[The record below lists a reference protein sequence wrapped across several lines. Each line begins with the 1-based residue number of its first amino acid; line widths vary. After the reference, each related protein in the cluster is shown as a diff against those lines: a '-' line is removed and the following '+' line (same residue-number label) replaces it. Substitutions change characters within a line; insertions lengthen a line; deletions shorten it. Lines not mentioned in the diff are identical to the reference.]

1 MEEKKILKD
10 AKRPDPDA
18 LLKEV
23 EREETKKG
31 RLKIFL
37 GYAPG
42 VGKTYTMLNE
52 AHVLKKRAE
61 DVVVGI
67 VETHGRIETEAL
79 LKDLEII
86 PRRRVEYQGISLQEL
101 DLDAIL
107 SRRPTVVL
115 VDELAHTNAPG
126 SRHPKRYQDVEE
138 LLDSGIDV
146 YTTMNVQHFE
156 SLNDVLEKITGIRMQ
171 ETLPDTFLDRADEV
185 QVIDIPLEEL
195 FERLKEG
202 KVYIPP
208 QAERAMQNFFQRGN
222 LVALRE
228 LMLTHVARK
237 IDTELLNYMKAKA
250 ISGPWT
256 AGERLMVCIAPSP
269 YAKQLLRKGYT
280 IAQDAHAEWY
290 AVYVSTPALKEMSD
304 KDKAYIA
311 EALNLAEELGARIV
325 TLSGTDVASEILRF
339 AREYNINHIVIGKP
353 LHSMLLG
360 FWKGSP
366 ASRLLHTPSEFE
378 LHLITPTVEKRE
390 IEARPTPRQL
400 VLDPK
405 DYLLT
410 VLMVFG
416 ITLLNLLLQN
426 FINPMSL
433 VYIYLIATI
442 SSGLLFGTGPSLFS
456 SIISLLTFDFFFTE
470 PRYSFTMYHPHD
482 IINVVVF
489 LLTSIII
496 GQLVKITKRQNLL
509 LQVRIR
515 RITLIEEMSKEFLM
529 LPPVE
534 QFIGGVVKNSGEW
547 ENVLTLFRT
556 TVLDHI
562 SHIAIKYLSKIVDVP
577 AFVLFSGKDGRLQ
590 VWARSNPDLDLTPNE
605 MAVAEWTYTHGEPAG
620 AGTQTLTDIR
630 VFFMPMK
637 SLDETIGVM
646 GVRHDFKNLLLDQR
660 RLLGVV
666 SNLSALAAA
675 RWVKP
680 WPAK

>member
-1 MEEKKILKD
+1 MGAENSLKD
-10 AKRPDPDA
+10 HSRPDPDA

-23 EREETKKG
+23 QRVEEKRG

-52 AHVLKKRAE
+52 AHVLKNRGE

-67 VETHGRIETEAL
+67 AETHGRLETEAL
-79 LKDLEII
+79 LKELEVV
-86 PRRRVEYQGISLQEL
+86 PRCRVEYQGIVLEEL
-101 DLDAIL
+101 DLDAVL
-107 SRRPTVVL
+107 RRRPAVVL
-115 VDELAHTNAPG
+115 IDELAHTNAPG
-126 SRHPKRYQDVEE
+126 SRHPKRYQDIEE

-146 YTTMNVQHFE
+146 YTTVNVQHFE

-202 KVYIPP
+202 KVYIPR

-228 LMLTHVARK
+228 LMLTHVAHK
-237 IDTELLNYMKAKA
+237 MDAELLNYMRAKA
-250 ISGPWT
+250 ISGPWPVS
-256 AGERLMVCIAPSP
+256 ERVMVCVAPSP
-269 YAKQLLRKGYT
+269 YAKQLLRKGYQ
-280 IAQDAHAEWY
+280 IAQEAHAEWY
-290 AVYVSTPALKEMSD
+290 AVHVSTPSLKEMSN

-311 EALNLAEELGARIV
+311 EALNLAEELGAKIA
-325 TLSGTDVASEILRF
+325 TLSGTDVANEILRF

-353 LHSMLLG
+353 LHSMLFG

-378 LHLITPTVEKRE
+378 LHLITPTVEKKE
-390 IEARPTPRQL
+390 IEVKPTPERL
-400 VLDPK
+400 VLNPK

-410 VLMVFG
+410 TLMVAG
-416 ITLLNLLLQN
+416 VTLLNFFLQG

-433 VYIYLIATI
+433 VFVYLIGTI
-442 SSGLLFGTGPSLFS
+442 ASALLFGTGPSIFS
-456 SIISLLTFDFFFTE
+456 SIMSLLTFDFFFTE
-470 PRYSFTMYHPHD
+470 PKYSLVMYHPHD
-482 IINVVVF
+482 IINILVF
-489 LLTSIII
+489 FVTSIIVS
-496 GQLVKITKRQNLL
+496 QLAKITKRQHLL
-509 LQVRIR
+509 LQLRVRR
-515 RITLIEEMSKEFLM
+515 VTLIEEISKEFLM

-534 QFIGGVVKNSGEW
+534 QFVGGLVQNSSEW

-562 SHIAIKYLSKIVDVP
+562 SHIAIKYLSKILDAP
-577 AFVLFSGKDGRLQ
+577 SFVLFTGKDGRLQ
-590 VWARSNPDLDLTPNE
+590 VWARSKTDIDLTSHE

-620 AGTQTLTDIR
+620 AGTQTLPS
-630 VFFMPMK
+630 VKLFFIPMK
-637 SLDETIGVM
+637 SLEETIGVI
-646 GVRHDFKNLLLDQR
+646 GIQFDFKNLLFDQR
-660 RLLGVV
+660 RLLGVIA
-666 SNLSALAAA
+666 NLSALAAA
-675 RWVKP
+675 RWVKT
-680 WPAK
+680 WSVK

>member
-1 MEEKKILKD
+1 MGTENSLKD
-10 AKRPDPDA
+10 NPRPDPDA

-23 EREETKKG
+23 QREEEKRG

-52 AHVLKKRAE
+52 AHVLKNRGE

-79 LKDLEII
+79 LKGLEMI
-86 PRRRVEYQGISLQEL
+86 PNRRVEYQGIFLEEL

-107 SRRPTVVL
+107 SRRPAVVL
-115 VDELAHTNAPG
+115 VDELAHTNAPE
-126 SRHPKRYQDVEE
+126 SRHPKRYQDVQE

-146 YTTMNVQHFE
+146 YTTVNIQHFE
-156 SLNDVLEKITGIRMQ
+156 SLNDVVEKITGIRMQ

-185 QVIDIPLEEL
+185 QVIDIPFEEL
-195 FERLKEG
+195 SERLREG
-202 KVYIPP
+202 KVYIPQ
-208 QAERAMQNFFQRGN
+208 QAQRAMENFFRRGN

-228 LMLTHVARK
+228 LTLTHAARK
-237 IDTELLNYMKAKA
+237 MDTELLNYMRAKA
-250 ISGPWT
+250 ISGPWP

-269 YAKQLLRKGYT
+269 YAKQLLRKGYQ
-280 IAQDAHAEWY
+280 IAQEAHAEWY

-304 KDKAYIA
+304 KDKSYIA
-311 EALNLAEELGARIV
+311 GALNLAEELGAKIV
-325 TLSGTDVASEILRF
+325 TLSGTDVANEILRF

-360 FWKGSP
+360 LWKGSP

-378 LHLITPTVEKRE
+378 LHLITPSVEKRE
-390 IEARPTPRQL
+390 TE
-400 VLDPK
+400 VKPK
-405 DYLLT
+405 PEPFAFNPNDYLLPAF
-410 VLMVFG
+410 MVVA
-416 ITLLNLLLQN
+416 ITLLNFFLQT
-426 FINPMSL
+426 FVNPMSL

-442 SSGLLFGTGPSLFS
+442 ASALLFGTGPSLFS
-456 SIISLLTFDFFFTE
+456 SVLSLFTFDFFFTE
-470 PRYSFTMYHPHD
+470 PRYSFSMHHPHD

-489 LLTSIII
+489 FLTSIII
-496 GQLVKITKRQNLL
+496 GQLVKITRRQNLL
-509 LQVRIR
+509 LQLRIR

-534 QFIGGVVKNSGEW
+534 QFVGGLVRNSREW
-547 ENVLTLFRT
+547 ENTLTLFRT

-562 SHIAIKYLSKIVDVP
+562 SHIAIKYLSKIIDAP
-577 AFVLFSGKDGRLQ
+577 SFVLFSGKDGRLQ
-590 VWARSNPDLDLTPNE
+590 VWARSKPDMNLTPKE
-605 MAVAEWTYTHGEPAG
+605 MAVAEWVYTHGEPAG
-620 AGTQTLTDIR
+620 AGTQTLPDIK

-637 SLDETIGVM
+637 SLEEAIGVI
-646 GVRHDFKNLLLDQR
+646 GVQYDFKNLLLDQR

-675 RWVKP
+675 RWVKI
-680 WPAK
+680 WSVQ

>member
-1 MEEKKILKD
+1 MIVENSPKD
-10 AKRPDPDA
+10 HTRPDPDA

-23 EREETKKG
+23 QREETKRG

-42 VGKTYTMLNE
+42 VGKTYTMLSE
-52 AHVLKKRAE
+52 ARVLKKRGE
-61 DVVVGI
+61 DVVLGI
-67 VETHGRIETEAL
+67 VETHGRIETEEL
-79 LKDLEII
+79 LKGLEVI
-86 PRRRVEYQGISLQEL
+86 PRRRVEYQGIVLEEL
-101 DLDAIL
+101 DVDAIL
-107 SRRPTVVL
+107 KRRPAVVL

-126 SRHPKRYQDVEE
+126 SRHPKRYQDIEE

-146 YTTMNVQHFE
+146 YTTVNIQHFE

-202 KVYIPP
+202 KVYIPL
-208 QAERAMQNFFQRGN
+208 QAKRAMENFFQRGN

-237 IDTELLNYMKAKA
+237 MDTELLNYMRAKA
-250 ISGPWT
+250 ISGPWP

-280 IAQDAHAEWY
+280 IAKEAHAEWY
-290 AVYVSTPALKEMSD
+290 AVHVSTPSLKEMSD
-304 KDKAYIA
+304 SDKAYIA
-311 EALNLAEELGARIV
+311 EALNLAEELGGKIA
-325 TLSGTDVASEILRF
+325 TLSGTDIAKEILRF

-378 LHLITPTVEKRE
+378 LHLITPTVEKKE
-390 IEARPTPRQL
+390 VEVKPTPERFTLNAQ
-400 VLDPK
+400 

-410 VLMVFG
+410 TLMV
-416 ITLLNLLLQN
+416 IAVTLLNLFLQK
-426 FINPMSL
+426 FVNPMSL

-442 SSGLLFGTGPSLFS
+442 ASGLLFGTGPSVFS
-456 SIISLLTFDFFFTE
+456 SVISLLTFDFLFVE
-470 PRYSFTMYHPHD
+470 PKYSFTMYHPHD

-489 LLTSIII
+489 FLTSIII
-496 GQLVKITKRQNLL
+496 GQLVKITKRQNLV
-509 LQVRIR
+509 LQLRIK

-534 QFIGGVVKNSGEW
+534 QFVGGLVQNSSEW
-547 ENVLTLFRT
+547 KNVLTLFRT

-562 SHIAIKYLSKIVDVP
+562 SHIAIKYLSKIIDAP
-577 AFVLFSGKDGRLQ
+577 SFVLFSGKDGRLQ
-590 VWARSNPDLDLTPNE
+590 VWARSNPEIDLTTNE

-620 AGTQTLTDIR
+620 AGTQTLTSIN
-630 VFFMPMK
+630 VFFIPMK
-637 SLDETIGVM
+637 SLEETIGVI
-646 GVRHDFKNLLLDQR
+646 GIQYDFKNLLFDQR
-660 RLLGVV
+660 RLLGVI

-675 RWVKP
+675 RWVKI
-680 WPAK
+680 WTVK

>member
-1 MEEKKILKD
+1 MEVKKNRED
-10 AKRPDPDA
+10 EVRPDPDA

-23 EREETKKG
+23 QREEEKRG

-42 VGKTYTMLNE
+42 VGKTYAMLNE
-52 AHVLKKRAE
+52 AHVLKKRGE

-79 LKDLEII
+79 LKGLEVI
-86 PRRRVEYQGISLQEL
+86 PRRRTEYQSISLLEL

-107 SRRPTVVL
+107 SRRPAVVL

-138 LLDSGIDV
+138 LLDSYIDV
-146 YTTMNVQHFE
+146 YTTMNIQHFE

-208 QAERAMQNFFQRGN
+208 QAKRAMENFFQRGN

-250 ISGPWT
+250 ISGPWP
-256 AGERLMVCIAPSP
+256 AGERVTVCIAPSP
-269 YAKQLLRKGYT
+269 YAKQLLRKGYS
-280 IAQDAHAEWY
+280 IAKDAHAEWY
-290 AVYVSTPALKEMSD
+290 AVYVSTPALREMSD
-304 KDKAYIA
+304 TDKAYIA
-311 EALNLAEELGARIV
+311 EALNLAEELGAKIA
-325 TLSGTDVASEILRF
+325 TLSGTDVANEILRF

-378 LHLITPTVEKRE
+378 LHLITPTVGKRE
-390 IEARPTPRQL
+390 IEARPAPRQL

-410 VLMVFG
+410 VLMIAGV
-416 ITLLNLLLQN
+416 TLLNFFLQN
-426 FINPMSL
+426 FINPISL

-442 SSGLLFGTGPSLFS
+442 ASALLFGTGPSLFS
-456 SIISLLTFDFFFTE
+456 SILSLLTFDFFFTE
-470 PRYSFTMYHPHD
+470 PKYSFSMHHPHD
-482 IINVVVF
+482 IINVTVF
-489 LLTSIII
+489 FLTSIII
-496 GQLVKITKRQNLL
+496 GQLVKITKRQNAL
-509 LQVRIR
+509 LQIRVR

-534 QFIGGVVKNSGEW
+534 QFVGGLVQNSSEW
-547 ENVLTLFRT
+547 KNVLTLFRT

-562 SHIAIKYLSKIVDVP
+562 SHIAIKYLSQIVDAP
-577 AFVLFSGKDGRLQ
+577 SFVLFSGQGGRLQ
-590 VWARSNPDLDLTPNE
+590 VWARSKSEMDLTTNE

-620 AGTQTLTDIR
+620 AGTQTLPS
-630 VFFMPMK
+630 VKFFLTPMK
-637 SLDETIGVM
+637 TLEETIGVI
-646 GVRHDFKNLLLDQR
+646 GIEYDFKNLLLDQR

-666 SNLSALAAA
+666 CNLSALAAA
-675 RWVKP
+675 RWVKI
-680 WPAK
+680 WSAK

>member
-1 MEEKKILKD
+1 MGTENSLKD
-10 AKRPDPDA
+10 HPRPDPDA

-23 EREETKKG
+23 EREETKRG

-52 AHVLKKRAE
+52 AHVLKKRGE
-61 DVVVGI
+61 DIVVGI
-67 VETHGRIETEAL
+67 VETHGRIETETL
-79 LKDLEII
+79 LKDLETV
-86 PRRRVEYQGISLQEL
+86 PRRRVEYQGILLEEM
-101 DLDAIL
+101 DLDTVL
-107 SRRPTVVL
+107 KRRPAVVL
-115 VDELAHTNAPG
+115 VDEVAHTNAPG

-138 LLDSGIDV
+138 LLDGGIDV
-146 YTTMNVQHFE
+146 YTTLNVQHFE
-156 SLNDVLEKITGIRMQ
+156 SLNDVVEKITRIRMQ

-185 QVIDIPLEEL
+185 QVVDIPLEEL

-208 QAERAMQNFFQRGN
+208 QAKRAMENFFQRGN

-237 IDTELLNYMKAKA
+237 IDTELLNYMRAKA
-250 ISGPWT
+250 ISGPWP

-280 IAQDAHAEWY
+280 IAKEAHAEWY
-290 AVYVSTPALKEMSD
+290 AVHVSTPSLKEMSD
-304 KDKAYIA
+304 KDKAYIG
-311 EALNLAEELGARIV
+311 EALNLADELGAKV
-325 TLSGTDVASEILRF
+325 ATLSGTDVAHEILRF

-378 LHLITPTVEKRE
+378 LHLITPTVEKKE
-390 IEARPTPRQL
+390 IEAKPTTARFGL
-400 VLDPK
+400 NPK

-410 VLMVFG
+410 ILMVAVV
-416 ITLLNLLLQN
+416 TLLNLLLER
-426 FINPMSL
+426 FVNPMSL

-442 SSGLLFGTGPSLFS
+442 ASGLLFGTGPSLFS

-470 PRYSFTMYHPHD
+470 PRYSFSMHHPHD

-489 LLTSIII
+489 FLTSIII
-496 GQLVKITKRQNLL
+496 GQLVKITRRQNLL
-509 LQVRIR
+509 LQLRIR

-534 QFIGGVVKNSGEW
+534 QFVGGLVRNSREW
-547 ENVLTLFRT
+547 ESTLTLFRT

-562 SHIAIKYLSKIVDVP
+562 SHIAIKYLSKIID
-577 AFVLFSGKDGRLQ
+577 ASSFVLFSGKDGRLQ
-590 VWARSNPDLDLTPNE
+590 VWARSKPDINLTPNE
-605 MAVAEWTYTHGEPAG
+605 MAVAEWTYSHGEPAG
-620 AGTQTLTDIR
+620 AGTQTLPNIG
-630 VFFMPMK
+630 VFFIPIK
-637 SLDETIGVM
+637 SLEETLGVIGIQYA
-646 GVRHDFKNLLLDQR
+646 FKNLLLDQR
-660 RLLGVV
+660 RLLGAI

-675 RWVKP
+675 RWVNLWSVK
-680 WPAK
+680 

>member
-1 MEEKKILKD
+1 MEVKKTPKD
-10 AKRPDPDA
+10 ITRPDPDA

-23 EREETKKG
+23 QREEEKRG

-52 AHVLKKRAE
+52 AHVLKNRGE

-79 LKDLEII
+79 LKGLEMI
-86 PRRRVEYQGISLQEL
+86 PKRRVEYQGIFLEEL

-107 SRRPTVVL
+107 SRRPAVVL
-115 VDELAHTNAPG
+115 VDELAHTNAPE
-126 SRHPKRYQDVEE
+126 SRHPKRYQDVQE

-146 YTTMNVQHFE
+146 YTTVNIQHFE
-156 SLNDVLEKITGIRMQ
+156 SLNDVVEKITGIRMQ

-185 QVIDIPLEEL
+185 QVIDIPFEEL
-195 FERLKEG
+195 SERLREG
-202 KVYIPP
+202 KVYIPQ
-208 QAERAMQNFFQRGN
+208 QAQRAMENFFRRGN

-228 LMLTHVARK
+228 LTLTHAARK
-237 IDTELLNYMKAKA
+237 MDTELLNYMRAKA
-250 ISGPWT
+250 ISGPWP

-269 YAKQLLRKGYT
+269 YAKQLLRKGYQ
-280 IAQDAHAEWY
+280 IAQEAHAEWY

-304 KDKAYIA
+304 KDKSYIA
-311 EALNLAEELGARIV
+311 GALNLAEELGAKIV
-325 TLSGTDVASEILRF
+325 TLSGTDVANEILRF

-360 FWKGSP
+360 LWKGSP

-378 LHLITPTVEKRE
+378 LHLITPSVEKRE
-390 IEARPTPRQL
+390 TE
-400 VLDPK
+400 VKPK
-405 DYLLT
+405 PEPFAFNPNDYLLPA
-410 VLMVFG
+410 LMVVT
-416 ITLLNLLLQN
+416 ITLLNFFLQK
-426 FINPMSL
+426 FVNPMSL

-442 SSGLLFGTGPSLFS
+442 ASALLFGTGPSLFS
-456 SIISLLTFDFFFTE
+456 SVLSLFTFDFFFTE
-470 PRYSFTMYHPHD
+470 PRYSFSMHHPHD

-489 LLTSIII
+489 FLTSIII
-496 GQLVKITKRQNLL
+496 GQLVKITRRQNLL
-509 LQVRIR
+509 LQLRIR

-534 QFIGGVVKNSGEW
+534 QFVGGLVRNSREW
-547 ENVLTLFRT
+547 ENTLTLFRT

-562 SHIAIKYLSKIVDVP
+562 SHIAIKYLSKIIDAP
-577 AFVLFSGKDGRLQ
+577 SFVLFSGKDGRLQ
-590 VWARSNPDLDLTPNE
+590 VWARSKPDMNLTPKE
-605 MAVAEWTYTHGEPAG
+605 MAVAEWVYTHGEPAG
-620 AGTQTLTDIR
+620 AGTQTLPDIK

-637 SLDETIGVM
+637 SLEEAIGVI
-646 GVRHDFKNLLLDQR
+646 GIQYDFKNLLLDQR

-675 RWVKP
+675 RWVKI
-680 WPAK
+680 WSVQ

>member
-1 MEEKKILKD
+1 MEVKNSFKD
-10 AKRPDPDA
+10 TTRPDPDA

-23 EREETKKG
+23 EREETKRG

-52 AHVLKKRAE
+52 AHVLKKRGE

-67 VETHGRIETEAL
+67 AETHGRIETEEL
-79 LKDLEII
+79 LKGLEVI
-86 PRRRVEYQGISLQEL
+86 PRRRVEYQGILLEEM
-101 DLDAIL
+101 DLDTVL
-107 SRRPTVVL
+107 KRRPAVVL

-126 SRHPKRYQDVEE
+126 SRHPKRYQDAEE
-138 LLDSGIDV
+138 LLDGGIDV

-156 SLNDVLEKITGIRMQ
+156 SLNDVVEKITGIRMQ

-208 QAERAMQNFFQRGN
+208 QAKRAMENFFQRGN

-237 IDTELLNYMKAKA
+237 IDIELLNYMRAKA
-250 ISGPWT
+250 ISGPWP

-269 YAKQLLRKGYT
+269 YAKQLLRKGYQ
-280 IAQDAHAEWY
+280 IAQEAHAEWY
-290 AVYVSTPALKEMSD
+290 AVHVSTPSLKEMSD

-311 EALNLAEELGARIV
+311 EALNLADELGAKV
-325 TLSGTDVASEILRF
+325 ATLSGTDVANEILRF

-378 LHLITPTVEKRE
+378 LHLITPTVEKKEVEVKVKPERF
-390 IEARPTPRQL
+390 
-400 VLDPK
+400 VLSPK
-405 DYLLT
+405 EYLFT
-410 VLMVFG
+410 VLMVLVV
-416 ITLLNLLLQN
+416 TLLNFFLEGFVN
-426 FINPMSL
+426 RMSL
-433 VYIYLIATI
+433 VYIYLIVTI
-442 SSGLLFGTGPSLFS
+442 AAALLFGTGPSLFS

-470 PRYSFTMYHPHD
+470 PRYSLAMNHPHD

-489 LLTSIII
+489 FLTSIIV
-496 GQLVKITKRQNLL
+496 GQLVKITKGQNLL
-509 LQVRIR
+509 LQLRVR

-534 QFIGGVVKNSGEW
+534 QFVGGLVRNSREW
-547 ENVLTLFRT
+547 ENTLTLFRT

-562 SHIAIKYLSKIVDVP
+562 SHIAIKYLSKILDAP
-577 AFVLFSGKDGRLQ
+577 SFVLFSGKDGRLQ
-590 VWARSNPDLDLTPNE
+590 VWARSKPDIDLTPNE
-605 MAVAEWTYTHGEPAG
+605 MAVAEWTYSHGEPAG
-620 AGTQTLTDIR
+620 AGTQTLTGIK
-630 VFFMPMK
+630 VFFLPMK
-637 SLDETIGVM
+637 SLDEIM
-646 GVRHDFKNLLLDQR
+646 GVIGIQYDFKNLLLDQR
-660 RLLGVV
+660 RLLGAI

-675 RWVKP
+675 RWVKL
-680 WPAK
+680 WSVT

>member
-1 MEEKKILKD
+1 MEVNSSSGEK
-10 AKRPDPDA
+10 KRPDPDA

-23 EREETKKG
+23 QREETKRG

-52 AHVLKKRAE
+52 ARVLKKRGE

-67 VETHGRIETEAL
+67 AETHGRIETEEL
-79 LKDLEII
+79 LKGLEVI
-86 PRRRVEYQGISLQEL
+86 PRWRTEYQGIVLGEL

-107 SRRPTVVL
+107 SRRPKVVL

-146 YTTMNVQHFE
+146 YTTVNVQHFE

-195 FERLKEG
+195 FERLREG
-202 KVYIPP
+202 KVYIPK
-208 QAERAMQNFFQRGN
+208 QAEQAMQKFFQRGN

-228 LMLTHVARK
+228 LMLTHAAHK
-237 IDTELLNYMKAKA
+237 IDAELLNYMRAKA
-250 ISGPWT
+250 ISGPWP
-256 AGERLMVCIAPSP
+256 ASERLMVCIAPSP

-280 IAQDAHAEWY
+280 IAKDAHAEWY

-311 EALNLAEELGARIV
+311 EALNLAEELGAKIA
-325 TLSGTDVASEILRF
+325 TLSGTDIAKEILRF

-378 LHLITPTVEKRE
+378 LHLITPTIEKRE
-390 IEARPTPRQL
+390 VEVKPTPERL
-400 VLDPK
+400 VLNPK
-405 DYLLT
+405 DYLLII
-410 VLMVFG
+410 LMV
-416 ITLLNLLLQN
+416 IAVTLLNLLLER
-426 FINPMSL
+426 FVNPMSL

-442 SSGLLFGTGPSLFS
+442 ASALLFGTGPSLFS
-456 SIISLLTFDFFFTE
+456 SIVSLLTFDFFFTE
-470 PRYSFTMYHPHD
+470 PRYSLTMNHPHD

-489 LLTSIII
+489 FLTSIII
-496 GQLVKITKRQNLL
+496 GHLVKITKRQNLA
-509 LQVRIR
+509 LQLRVK

-534 QFIGGVVKNSGEW
+534 QFVGGLVRDSTEW
-547 ENVLTLFRT
+547 ENTLTLFRT

-562 SHIAIKYLSKIVDVP
+562 SHIAIKYLSKILDAP
-577 AFVLFSGKDGRLQ
+577 SFILFSGKDGRLQ
-590 VWARSNPDLDLTPNE
+590 VWARSNPEIDLTTNE
-605 MAVAEWTYTHGEPAG
+605 MAVAEWAYTHGEPAG
-620 AGTQTLTDIR
+620 AGTQTLTSIN
-630 VFFMPMK
+630 VFFIPMK
-637 SLDETIGVM
+637 SLEETIGVM
-646 GVRHDFKNLLLDQR
+646 GIQYDFKNLLFDQR
-660 RLLGVV
+660 RLLGVI

-675 RWVKP
+675 RWVKL
-680 WPAK
+680 WSVK

>member
-1 MEEKKILKD
+1 MIVENSPKD
-10 AKRPDPDA
+10 HTRPDPDA

-23 EREETKKG
+23 QREETKRG

-42 VGKTYTMLNE
+42 VGKTYTMLSE
-52 AHVLKKRAE
+52 ARVLKKRGE
-61 DVVVGI
+61 DVVLGI
-67 VETHGRIETEAL
+67 VETHGRIETEEL
-79 LKDLEII
+79 LKGLEVI
-86 PRRRVEYQGISLQEL
+86 PRRRVEYQGIVLEEL
-101 DLDAIL
+101 DVDAIL
-107 SRRPTVVL
+107 KRRPAVVL

-126 SRHPKRYQDVEE
+126 SRHPKRYQDIEE

-146 YTTMNVQHFE
+146 YTTVNIQHFE

-202 KVYIPP
+202 KVYIPL
-208 QAERAMQNFFQRGN
+208 QAKRAMENFFQRGN

-237 IDTELLNYMKAKA
+237 MDTELLNYMRAKA
-250 ISGPWT
+250 ISGPWP

-280 IAQDAHAEWY
+280 IAKEAHAEWY
-290 AVYVSTPALKEMSD
+290 AVHVSTPSLKEMSD
-304 KDKAYIA
+304 SDKAYIA
-311 EALNLAEELGARIV
+311 EALNLAEELGGKIA
-325 TLSGTDVASEILRF
+325 TLSGTDIAKEILRF

-378 LHLITPTVEKRE
+378 LHLITPTIGKRE
-390 IEARPTPRQL
+390 VEVKPTPERL
-400 VLDPK
+400 VLNPK
-405 DYLLT
+405 DYLLII
-410 VLMVFG
+410 LMV
-416 ITLLNLLLQN
+416 IAVTLLNLFLQR

-433 VYIYLIATI
+433 VFIYLIATI
-442 SSGLLFGTGPSLFS
+442 ASALLFGTWPSLFS
-456 SIISLLTFDFFFTE
+456 SIVSLLTFDFFFTE
-470 PRYSFTMYHPHD
+470 PRYSLTMNHPHD

-489 LLTSIII
+489 FLTSIII
-496 GQLVKITKRQNLL
+496 GQLVKITKRQNLI
-509 LQVRIR
+509 LQLRVK

-534 QFIGGVVKNSGEW
+534 QFVGGLVRDSTEW
-547 ENVLTLFRT
+547 ENTLTLFRT

-562 SHIAIKYLSKIVDVP
+562 SHIAIKYLSKIIDAP
-577 AFVLFSGKDGRLQ
+577 SFVLFSGKDGRLQ
-590 VWARSNPDLDLTPNE
+590 VWARSKTDIDLTPNE
-605 MAVAEWTYTHGEPAG
+605 MAVAEWTYLHGETAG
-620 AGTQTLTDIR
+620 AGTQTLTNIR
-630 VFFMPMK
+630 VFFTPMK
-637 SLDETIGVM
+637 SLEETIGVI
-646 GVRHDFKNLLLDQR
+646 GIQYDFKNLLFDQR
-660 RLLGVV
+660 RLLGVI

-675 RWVKP
+675 RWVKL
-680 WPAK
+680 WTVK

>member
-1 MEEKKILKD
+1 MIVENSPKD
-10 AKRPDPDA
+10 HTRPDPDA

-23 EREETKKG
+23 QREETKRG

-42 VGKTYTMLNE
+42 VGKTYTMLSE
-52 AHVLKKRAE
+52 ARVLKKRGE
-61 DVVVGI
+61 DVVLGI
-67 VETHGRIETEAL
+67 VETHGRIETEEL
-79 LKDLEII
+79 LKGLEVI
-86 PRRRVEYQGISLQEL
+86 PRRRVEYQGIVLEEL
-101 DLDAIL
+101 DVDAIL
-107 SRRPTVVL
+107 KRRPAVVL

-126 SRHPKRYQDVEE
+126 SRHPKRYQDIEE

-146 YTTMNVQHFE
+146 YTTVNIQHFE

-202 KVYIPP
+202 KVYIPL
-208 QAERAMQNFFQRGN
+208 QAKRAMENFFQRGN

-237 IDTELLNYMKAKA
+237 MDTELLNYMRAKA
-250 ISGPWT
+250 ISGPWP

-280 IAQDAHAEWY
+280 IAKEAHAEWY
-290 AVYVSTPALKEMSD
+290 AVHVSTPSLKEMSD
-304 KDKAYIA
+304 SDKAYIA
-311 EALNLAEELGARIV
+311 EALNLAEELGGKIA
-325 TLSGTDVASEILRF
+325 TLSGTDIAKEILRF

-378 LHLITPTVEKRE
+378 LHLITPTVEKKE
-390 IEARPTPRQL
+390 VEVKPTPERFTLNAQ
-400 VLDPK
+400 

-410 VLMVFG
+410 TLMV
-416 ITLLNLLLQN
+416 IAVTLLNLFLQK
-426 FINPMSL
+426 FVNPMSL

-442 SSGLLFGTGPSLFS
+442 ASGLLFGTGPSVFS
-456 SIISLLTFDFFFTE
+456 SVISLLTFDFLFVE
-470 PRYSFTMYHPHD
+470 PKYSFTMYHPHD

-489 LLTSIII
+489 FLTSIII
-496 GQLVKITKRQNLL
+496 GQLVKITKRQNLV
-509 LQVRIR
+509 LQLRIK

-534 QFIGGVVKNSGEW
+534 QFVGGLVQNSSEW
-547 ENVLTLFRT
+547 KNVLTLFRT

-562 SHIAIKYLSKIVDVP
+562 SHIAIKYLSKIIDAP
-577 AFVLFSGKDGRLQ
+577 SFVLFSGKEGRLQ
-590 VWARSNPDLDLTPNE
+590 VWARSKTDVDLTSHE

-620 AGTQTLTDIR
+620 AGTQTLTNIK
-630 VFFMPMK
+630 VFFIPMK
-637 SLDETIGVM
+637 SLEETIGVI
-646 GVRHDFKNLLLDQR
+646 GIQYDFKDLLFDQR
-660 RLLGVV
+660 RLLGVI

-675 RWVKP
+675 RWVKI
-680 WPAK
+680 WTVK

>member
-1 MEEKKILKD
+1 MGTENSLKD
-10 AKRPDPDA
+10 NPRPDPDA

-23 EREETKKG
+23 QREEEKRG

-52 AHVLKKRAE
+52 AHVLKNRGE

-79 LKDLEII
+79 LKDLEMI
-86 PRRRVEYQGISLQEL
+86 PKRRVEYQGIFLEEL
-101 DLDAIL
+101 ELDAIL
-107 SRRPTVVL
+107 SRRPAVVL
-115 VDELAHTNAPG
+115 VDELAHTNAPE
-126 SRHPKRYQDVEE
+126 SRHPKRYQDVQE

-146 YTTMNVQHFE
+146 YTTVNIQHFE
-156 SLNDVLEKITGIRMQ
+156 SLNDVVEKITGIRMQ

-185 QVIDIPLEEL
+185 QVIDIPFEEL
-195 FERLKEG
+195 SERLREG
-202 KVYIPP
+202 KVYIPQ
-208 QAERAMQNFFQRGN
+208 QAQRAMENFFRRGN

-228 LMLTHVARK
+228 LTLTHAARK
-237 IDTELLNYMKAKA
+237 MDTELLNYMRAKA
-250 ISGPWT
+250 ISGPWP
-256 AGERLMVCIAPSP
+256 AAERLMVCIAPSP
-269 YAKQLLRKGYT
+269 YAKQLLRKGYN
-280 IAQDAHAEWY
+280 IAKDAHAEWY

-311 EALNLAEELGARIV
+311 GALNLAEELGAKIV

-360 FWKGSP
+360 LWKGSP

-390 IEARPTPRQL
+390 IEVKPRPERLAFNT
-400 VLDPK
+400 K
-405 DYLLT
+405 DYLLPI
-410 VLMVFG
+410 LMVACV
-416 ITLLNLLLQN
+416 TLLNLFLQK
-426 FINPMSL
+426 FVNPMSL

-442 SSGLLFGTGPSLFS
+442 ASALVFGTGPSLFS
-456 SIISLLTFDFFFTE
+456 SVLSLITFDFFFTE
-470 PRYSFTMYHPHD
+470 PRYSLTMNHPHD

-489 LLTSIII
+489 FLTSIII
-496 GQLVKITKRQNLL
+496 GQLVKITRRQNLA
-509 LQVRIR
+509 LQLRVK

-534 QFIGGVVKNSGEW
+534 QFVGGLVQNSKEW
-547 ENVLTLFRT
+547 ENTLTLFRT

-562 SHIAIKYLSKIVDVP
+562 SHIAIKYLAKIIDAP
-577 AFVLFSGKDGRLQ
+577 SFVLFSGKDGRLQ
-590 VWARSNPDLDLTPNE
+590 VWARSKHDVDLTPNE
-605 MAVAEWTYTHGEPAG
+605 MAVAEWTYSHGEPAG
-620 AGTQTLTDIR
+620 AGTQTLTNIK
-630 VFFMPMK
+630 VFFIPMK
-637 SLDETIGVM
+637 SLDEIIGVI
-646 GVRHDFKNLLLDQR
+646 GIQYDFKNLLLDQR
-660 RLLGVV
+660 RLLGVI

-675 RWVKP
+675 RWVKI
-680 WPAK
+680 WSVK

>member
-1 MEEKKILKD
+1 MGTENNLKD
-10 AKRPDPDA
+10 HTRPDPDA

-23 EREETKKG
+23 QREEAKRG

-52 AHVLKKRAE
+52 ARVLKKRGE

-67 VETHGRIETEAL
+67 VETHGRTETEEL
-79 LKDLEII
+79 LKGLEVI
-86 PRRRVEYQGISLQEL
+86 PRRRVEYQGIVLEEL
-101 DLDAIL
+101 DLDAIVA
-107 SRRPTVVL
+107 RRPAVVL
-115 VDELAHTNAPG
+115 VDELAHTNPTG
-126 SRHPKRYQDVEE
+126 SRHPKRYRDIEE
-138 LLDSGIDV
+138 LLDGGIDV
-146 YTTMNVQHFE
+146 YTTVNVQHFE

-202 KVYIPP
+202 KVYIPK

-228 LMLTHVARK
+228 LMLTHAAHK
-237 IDTELLNYMKAKA
+237 IDTELLNYMRAKA
-250 ISGPWT
+250 ISGPWP

-269 YAKQLLRKGYT
+269 YAKQLLRKGYK

-290 AVYVSTPALKEMSD
+290 AVYVSTPVLKEMSD

-311 EALNLAEELGARIV
+311 EALNLAEELGAKIA

-378 LHLITPTVEKRE
+378 LHLITPTVEKKE
-390 IEARPTPRQL
+390 IEPKPSTERFAFN
-400 VLDPK
+400 PK

-410 VLMVFG
+410 LLMVAVV
-416 ITLLNLLLQN
+416 TLLNLLLER

-442 SSGLLFGTGPSLFS
+442 ASALLFGIGPSLFS
-456 SIISLLTFDFFFTE
+456 SIISLFIFDFLFTE
-470 PRYSFTMYHPHD
+470 PRYSLSMHHPHD

-489 LLTSIII
+489 FLTSIII
-496 GQLVKITKRQNLL
+496 GQLVKITKRQNFL
-509 LQVRIR
+509 LQLRIR
-515 RITLIEEMSKEFLM
+515 RITLIEEMSKEFLT

-534 QFIGGVVKNSGEW
+534 QFVGGLVQNSKEW
-547 ENVLTLFRT
+547 ENILTLFRT

-562 SHIAIKYLSKIVDVP
+562 SHIAIKYLSKVLDVP
-577 AFVLFSGKDGRLQ
+577 SFILFSGKDGRLQ
-590 VWARSNPDLDLTPNE
+590 IWARSNPEINLTTNE
-605 MAVAEWTYTHGEPAG
+605 MAVAEWAYSHGEPAG
-620 AGTQTLTDIR
+620 AGTQTLTSIKA
-630 VFFMPMK
+630 FFIPMK
-637 SLDETIGVM
+637 SLEETIGVI
-646 GVRHDFKNLLLDQR
+646 GIQYDFKNLLLDQR

-675 RWVKP
+675 RWVKL
-680 WPAK
+680 WSAK

>member
-1 MEEKKILKD
+1 MEVKHNSEENR
-10 AKRPDPDA
+10 RPDPDA

-23 EREETKKG
+23 QREETKRG

-52 AHVLKKRAE
+52 ARVLKKRGE

-67 VETHGRIETEAL
+67 VETHGRIETEEL
-79 LKDLEII
+79 LKGLEVI
-86 PRRRVEYQGISLQEL
+86 PRRGTEYQGIILGEL

-107 SRRPTVVL
+107 SRRPKVVL

-146 YTTMNVQHFE
+146 YTTVNVQHFE

-202 KVYIPP
+202 KVYIPK
-208 QAERAMQNFFQRGN
+208 QAERAMQKFFQRGN

-237 IDTELLNYMKAKA
+237 MDTELLNYMRAKA
-250 ISGPWT
+250 ISGPWP

-280 IAQDAHAEWY
+280 IAKEAHAEWY
-290 AVYVSTPALKEMSD
+290 AVHVSTPSLKEMSD
-304 KDKAYIA
+304 SDKAYIA
-311 EALNLAEELGARIV
+311 EALNLAEELGGKIA

-378 LHLITPTVEKRE
+378 LHLITPTIEKRE
-390 IEARPTPRQL
+390 VEVKPTPERFTLNAQ
-400 VLDPK
+400 

-410 VLMVFG
+410 TLMV
-416 ITLLNLLLQN
+416 IAVTLLNLFLQK
-426 FINPMSL
+426 FVNPMSL

-442 SSGLLFGTGPSLFS
+442 ASGLLFGTGPSLFS
-456 SIISLLTFDFFFTE
+456 SIISLFTFDFFFTE
-470 PRYSFTMYHPHD
+470 PRYSLTMNHPHD

-489 LLTSIII
+489 FLTSIII
-496 GQLVKITKRQNLL
+496 GQLVKITKRQNLV
-509 LQVRIR
+509 LQLRIK

-534 QFIGGVVKNSGEW
+534 QFVGGLVKDSREW
-547 ENVLTLFRT
+547 ENSLTLFRT

-562 SHIAIKYLSKIVDVP
+562 SHIAIKYLSKIIEAP
-577 AFVLFSGKDGRLQ
+577 SFILFSGKDGRLQ
-590 VWARSNPDLDLTPNE
+590 VWARSNPDIDLTPNE
-605 MAVAEWTYTHGEPAG
+605 MAVAEWTYLHGETAG
-620 AGTQTLTDIR
+620 AGTQTLTSINI
-630 VFFMPMK
+630 FFIPMK
-637 SLDETIGVM
+637 SLEETIGVI
-646 GVRHDFKNLLLDQR
+646 GIQYDFKNLLFDQR
-660 RLLGVV
+660 RLLGVI

-675 RWVKP
+675 RWVKI
-680 WPAK
+680 WSVK

>member
-1 MEEKKILKD
+1 MEVKSSSEESR
-10 AKRPDPDA
+10 RPDPDA

-23 EREETKKG
+23 QREETKRG

-52 AHVLKKRAE
+52 ARVLKKRGE
-61 DVVVGI
+61 DVVVGV
-67 VETHGRIETEAL
+67 VETHGRIETEEL
-79 LKDLEII
+79 LKGLEVI
-86 PRRRVEYQGISLQEL
+86 PRRSVEYQGIILGEL
-101 DLDAIL
+101 DIDAL
-107 SRRPTVVL
+107 LTRRPAVVL

-126 SRHPKRYQDVEE
+126 SRHPKRYQDIEE
-138 LLDSGIDV
+138 LLESGIDV
-146 YTTMNVQHFE
+146 YTTVNVQHFE

-202 KVYIPP
+202 KVYIPK

-228 LMLTHVARK
+228 LMLTHAAHK
-237 IDTELLNYMKAKA
+237 IDAELLNYMRAKA
-250 ISGPWT
+250 ISGPWP

-269 YAKQLLRKGYT
+269 YAKQLLRKGYK

-311 EALNLAEELGARIV
+311 EALNLAEELGAKIA

-378 LHLITPTVEKRE
+378 LHLITPTVEKKE
-390 IEARPTPRQL
+390 IEPRPSTGRFAL
-400 VLDPK
+400 NPK

-410 VLMVFG
+410 LLMVAVV
-416 ITLLNLLLQN
+416 TLLNLLLER

-442 SSGLLFGTGPSLFS
+442 ASALLFGIGPSLFS
-456 SIISLLTFDFFFTE
+456 SIISLFIFDFLFTE
-470 PRYSFTMYHPHD
+470 PRYSLSMHHPHD

-489 LLTSIII
+489 FLTSIII
-496 GQLVKITKRQNLL
+496 GQLVKITKRQNFL
-509 LQVRIR
+509 LQLRIR
-515 RITLIEEMSKEFLM
+515 RITLIEEMSKEFLT

-534 QFIGGVVKNSGEW
+534 QFVGGLVQNSKEW
-547 ENVLTLFRT
+547 DNILMLFRT

-562 SHIAIKYLSKIVDVP
+562 SHIAIKYLSKILDAP
-577 AFVLFSGKDGRLQ
+577 SFILFSGKDGRLQ
-590 VWARSNPDLDLTPNE
+590 VWARSNPEMNLTTNE
-605 MAVAEWTYTHGEPAG
+605 IAVAEWTYAHGEPAG
-620 AGTQTLTDIR
+620 AGTQTLTSIKA
-630 VFFMPMK
+630 FFTPMK
-637 SLDETIGVM
+637 SLEETIGVI
-646 GVRHDFKNLLLDQR
+646 GIQYDFKNLLLDQR
-660 RLLGVV
+660 RLLGVI

-675 RWVKP
+675 RWVKSYSF
-680 WPAK
+680 K

>member
-1 MEEKKILKD
+1 MGTENSLKD
-10 AKRPDPDA
+10 NPRPDPDA

-23 EREETKKG
+23 QREEEKRG

-52 AHVLKKRAE
+52 AHVLKNRGE

-79 LKDLEII
+79 LKGLEMI
-86 PRRRVEYQGISLQEL
+86 PNRRVEYQGIFLEEL

-107 SRRPTVVL
+107 SRRPAVVL
-115 VDELAHTNAPG
+115 VDELAHTNAPE
-126 SRHPKRYQDVEE
+126 SRHPKRYQDVQQ

-146 YTTMNVQHFE
+146 YTTVNIQHFE
-156 SLNDVLEKITGIRMQ
+156 SLNDVVEKITGIRMQ

-185 QVIDIPLEEL
+185 QVIDIPFEEL
-195 FERLKEG
+195 SERLREG
-202 KVYIPP
+202 KVYIPQ
-208 QAERAMQNFFQRGN
+208 QAQRAMENFFRRGN

-228 LMLTHVARK
+228 LTLTHAARK
-237 IDTELLNYMKAKA
+237 MDTELLNYMRAKA
-250 ISGPWT
+250 ISGPWP

-269 YAKQLLRKGYT
+269 YAKQLLRKGYQ
-280 IAQDAHAEWY
+280 IAQEAHAEWY

-304 KDKAYIA
+304 KDKSYIA
-311 EALNLAEELGARIV
+311 GALNLAEELGAKIV
-325 TLSGTDVASEILRF
+325 TLSGTDVANEILRF

-360 FWKGSP
+360 LWKGSP

-378 LHLITPTVEKRE
+378 LHLITPSVEKRE
-390 IEARPTPRQL
+390 TE
-400 VLDPK
+400 VKPK
-405 DYLLT
+405 PERFAFNPNDYLLPA
-410 VLMVFG
+410 LMVVA
-416 ITLLNLLLQN
+416 ITLLNFFLQK
-426 FINPMSL
+426 FVNPMSL

-442 SSGLLFGTGPSLFS
+442 ASALLFGTGPSVFS
-456 SIISLLTFDFFFTE
+456 SVISLLTFDFLFVE
-470 PRYSFTMYHPHD
+470 PKYSFTMYHPHD
-482 IINVVVF
+482 VINVLVF
-489 LLTSIII
+489 FLTSIII
-496 GQLVKITKRQNLL
+496 GQLVKITRRQNLL
-509 LQVRIR
+509 LQLRIR

-534 QFIGGVVKNSGEW
+534 QFVGGLVRNSREW
-547 ENVLTLFRT
+547 ENTLTLFRT

-562 SHIAIKYLSKIVDVP
+562 SHIAIKYLSKIIDAP
-577 AFVLFSGKDGRLQ
+577 SFVLFSGKDGRLQ
-590 VWARSNPDLDLTPNE
+590 VWARSKPDMNLTPKE
-605 MAVAEWTYTHGEPAG
+605 MAVAEWVYTHGEPAG
-620 AGTQTLTDIR
+620 AGTQTLPDIK

-637 SLDETIGVM
+637 SLEETIGVI
-646 GVRHDFKNLLLDQR
+646 GVQYDFKNLLLDQR

-675 RWVKP
+675 RWVKI
-680 WPAK
+680 WSVQ